1 MVSPNQS
8 GKDGR
13 KFDTQVEKILKT
25 KENQVIEGVID
36 GLRTPEECTKWIN
49 TEVEGQQRKEIIGY
63 LNSKKME
70 LEQ

>member
-1 MVSPNQS
+1 MVSSFQS

-13 KFDTQVEKILKT
+13 KFDTQVEKILET

-36 GLRTPEECTKWIN
+36 GLRTPEECAKWIN